1 MSWAPFA
8 AGSANSDYEDQALC
22 RGRLHLLVGLLKKPG
37 LDDARI
43 IIVYMFSYISNAGLG

>member
-43 IIVYMFSYISNAGLG
+43 IIVYMFSEGYQ